1 MTTRPILG
9 ITLGDPA
16 GIGPEVTV
24 KALPAAIARGDSR
37 PIVLG
42 DARVVREAAARWLDG
57 WSVRVVSDP
66 AEAGPATGRGCA
78 SSTS

>member
-1 MTTRPILG
+1 MTSTPIIG

-24 KALPAAIARGDSR
+24 KALPSRIALGDSR

-42 DARVVREAAARWLDG
+42 DARVVRDAVARWLEG
-57 WSVRVVSDP
+57 W
-66 AEAGPATGRGCA
+66 
-78 SSTS
+78 